1 MDATLIIVELEV
13 ATTLCEAGLTTRSIT
28 RVKRNAQ
35 NARKV
40 LLAISPPE
48 TAYLANQM
56 NRRHISRR
64 MSKLKS
70 LLAELERDIDI
81 GPDKRGNRQVE
92 FGPTARLP
100 GRLDYSPACRH
111 TAKWL

>member
-1 MDATLIIVELEV
+1 MNKMDARLIIVELEV

-48 TAYLANQM
+48 TAYLANQ
-56 NRRHISRR
+56 
-64 MSKLKS
+64 K
-70 LLAELERDIDI
+70 
-81 GPDKRGNRQVE
+81 
-92 FGPTARLP
+92 
-100 GRLDYSPACRH
+100 
-111 TAKWL
+111 